1 MGIEEEI
8 DENLSNTGNNNV
20 YHYSTNLF
28 IWISKT
34 ENPR

>member
-8 DENLSNTGNNNV
+8 DENLSNTGNNV